1 MMRYFI
7 YSLLLC
13 CLIFSAAWAYRVN
26 YDTRNVVRSIKNLR
40 VKIEKQEEKLIML
53 EGEWAYLN
61 RPERLS
67 LLSEHFFAQL
77 KLIPISVENFA
88 EIDAIEIKKPKQ
100 SNQVEGIQKF
110 ENANIKGPRLN
121 D

>member
-1 MMRYFI
+1 MMRYLL

-13 CLIFSAAWAYRVN
+13 CLILSAAWAYRVN
-26 YDTRNVVRSIKNLR
+26 YETRDVVRNIKALQID
-40 VKIEKQEEKLIML
+40 IEKQEEKLIML

-67 LLSEHFFAQL
+67 LLSEYFFSDLQ
-77 KLIPISVENFA
+77 LIPISVENFA
-88 EIDAIEIKKPKQ
+88 EIDAIQIKKPERL
-100 SNQVEGIQKF
+100 NQADGIQSL
-110 ENANIKGPRLN
+110 ENAKIYRGRKN